1 MNNIIIYESAKKA
14 MTSNMSV
21 SELIQELKR
30 EKEPEFY
37 CFNQEEIERFVEI
50 IVGHCS
56 ESVRQVL
63 RDDSFT
69 LTYEDADKIQQN
81 MKQVFGIKKWSII

>member
-1 MNNIIIYESAKKA
+1 

-63 RDDSFT
+63 RDDSST

-81 MKQVFGIKKWSII
+81 MKQFFGIKKWSII